1 MSDEWIGVINTTKP
15 QYMKGAS
22 DMTIRKRLFLAMLKK
37 KGRITYNNSGYEF
50 RWQVEFSQ
58 PVMHQHGD
66 GSMIDFSNHQ
76 AFQQAVLPVSGYEIS
91 DSITMKQKAM
101 NSGDEALINLFKTK
115 QGRIM
120 KALQNKMAGE
130 AYKVGGTSG
139 RENCIYGLETCLTER
154 TAPAAGDRVAEPS
167 TTYAGLSTALANQ
180 GGTWSALGTANNAT
194 LANDWPDGQGD
205 TEYDYYA
212 PKLVNW
218 SSTAW
223 GTGATTFE
231 DNCWRVIGQTITWLT
246 ITGGDDGA
254 PEVCIM
260 APSMFQSYKNHEEAI
275 RRISVPANTANDL
288 GFKGNALNQ
297 DGCTISADFDC
308 PPNTFYMI
316 NTSGIEIAS
325 WMPELFWMKGP
336 DEDPRASYS
345 TLWASGFY
353 GQMKIESPKYIAK
366 GKNFA

>member
-22 DMTIRKRLFLAMLKK
+22 DMTIRRRLFLAMLKK

-58 PVMHQHGD
+58 PTMHQHGD

-76 AFQQAVLPVSGYEIS
+76 AFQQAVLPVSGYQVS

-101 NSGDEALINLFKTK
+101 NSGEEALINLFKTK

-120 KALQNKMAGE
+120 KKLQNGLASE
-130 AYKVGGTSG
+130 IYKAGGTSG
-139 RENCIYGLETCLTER
+139 HENAIYGLETCLTER
-154 TAPAAGDRVAEPS
+154 TTPAAGDRIAEPS
-167 TTYAGLSTALANQ
+167 VTYAGLSTALANQ
-180 GGTWSALGTANNAT
+180 GGTWSANLTTSPNAT

-205 TEYDYYA
+205 VEYDYFS

-218 SSTAW
+218 SSTGW
-223 GTGATTFE
+223 GTGSTTFE

-246 ITGGDDGA
+246 IQGGDDGMPEICVLA
-254 PEVCIM
+254 PNL
-260 APSMFQSYKNHEEAI
+260 FQAYKNHEEAI
-275 RRISVPANTANDL
+275 RRISVPAKTANDL
-288 GFKGNALNQ
+288 GFSGNVLNQ

-308 PPNTFYMI
+308 PANTGYMV
-316 NTSGIEIAS
+316 NTSTVEIAS
-325 WMPELFWMKGP
+325 WMPELFWMRGP
-336 DEDPRASYS
+336 TEDPRSGFAA
-345 TLWASGFY
+345 LWASGFY
-353 GQMKIESPKYIAK
+353 GQCSLSPKYLAK
-366 GKNFA
+366 LKNYA